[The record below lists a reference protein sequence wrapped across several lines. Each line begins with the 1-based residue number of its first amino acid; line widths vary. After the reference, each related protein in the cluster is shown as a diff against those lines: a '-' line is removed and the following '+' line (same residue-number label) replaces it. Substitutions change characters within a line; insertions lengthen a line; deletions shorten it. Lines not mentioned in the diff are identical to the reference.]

1 MKIYKKV
8 VSTGFAHPAV
18 LGTFSTVGSLA
29 TTLEIEAQCPK
40 IEPIDGQMSPLL
52 FVENWAPE
60 SKKKH
65 E

>member
-8 VSTGFAHPAV
+8 VSNGFAPSVV

-29 TTLEIEAQCPK
+29 TTLEIEALCPK
-40 IEPIDGQMSPLL
+40 IEPIDGQMTPSL
-52 FVENWAPE
+52 FVENRAPE